1 MLDRRWFSPAL
12 LGLFVL
18 SGFAG
23 LIYQSIWSHYLGLT
37 LGHAAYAQTLV
48 LAMFM
53 GGMALGAWLVS
64 RYAHR
69 LKRLILGY
77 AVIEGVIGLM
87 GLVFHPLFLAY
98 TGVSQESALPLFGG
112 WGLAWLWQWGS
123 AAALIAPQTIL
134 LGATFPLMSAGLMRA
149 RLGEDGEV
157 LGGLYFTN
165 SIGAALGVLAATF
178 VLLPSIGMPGAMA
191 LAGGLNLLVAVLAWA
206 LARGLREETLP
217 PLPAPAAA
225 TEAGGHAT
233 PELAHLYRVLLGAT
247 FLSSAASFVYEIG
260 WVRLLNQA
268 LGTTLHSFELMLAT
282 FIAGLAFGGLWVR
295 KRAKAVKDVVQY
307 AGFVQVLMGV
317 AALVSVPLLSSSF
330 EWVGWTMRAL
340 ARTEEGYTLY
350 TLATAGIA
358 MLIMFPAAFFAGMTL
373 PLFTSALLRKGSG
386 EAAIGRV
393 YAANTLGAI
402 VGVMLAVHVLIP
414 IIGIRLTVTTA
425 ALVDALIGLYLLR
438 AVSPGVWMP
447 RVAVAG
453 VATLA
458 FFAASVQFGQLDPR
472 EQMAG
477 VFRTG
482 NVSVP
487 ESAEV
492 TFLRDG
498 STATI
503 GVMVQGSLK
512 TISTNGKPDASLTPL
527 GEPPTL
533 DEITMLMAAALP
545 LATHPAPE
553 RVAIIGWGSGL
564 TTHTMLGSSVPKVVD
579 NIEIEHAMW
588 EGAKFFAERVDRA
601 YLDPRSKVHFD
612 DARTFF
618 AAGGRRYDVII
629 SEPSNPWVSGV
640 ASLFTEEFY
649 RFLHGHLEDD
659 GQLVQWIQSYE
670 IDDPM
675 VATMV
680 SALLEVF
687 PQSELYVTNTADLL
701 ILARKTPG
709 AGYLPE
715 PWATEPLASELR
727 RVGLGSPADLAIRRV
742 GGPSV
747 LRTLVRLYDA
757 PPHSDFYP
765 TVSLRGPETRFRNA
779 SSMILQRLVWSGLPV
794 LDALECRRPPAEAAG
809 VLPTDNSTAVRDL
822 WRADAIAEAMA
833 GRGTGTFAQE
843 EGVMPPLF
851 AYLSTAPQAD
861 SEARETSR
869 ILASIASHSIGIL
882 AAERIGP
889 LWAEAAWIEP
899 GRAALPGVAAQRA
912 VLAAAAAR
920 DWPALGREAEAL
932 LGGEDFAGL
941 HPGAREQVL
950 VLAMVAALAEGRSE
964 AVAELEAEYGP
975 RVGVAALGD
984 LRGFL
989 MAFADGET
997 ACAFTAAG
1005 SPAPARPAG

>member
-1 MLDRRWFSPAL
+1 MLERRWFSPAL

-53 GGMALGAWLVS
+53 GGMALGAWLIS
-64 RYAHR
+64 RFAHR
-69 LKRLILGY
+69 LKRLIFGY
-77 AVIEGVIGLM
+77 AVIEAVIGVL
-87 GLVFHPLFLAY
+87 GLAFHPFFLGY
-98 TGVSQESALPLFGG
+98 VDVSQASALPFFGSL
-112 WGLAWLWQWGS
+112 GLAWLWQWGS
-123 AAALIAPQTIL
+123 AAALIAPQTVL
-134 LGATFPLMSAGLMRA
+134 LGATFPLMSAGLLRA

-165 SIGAALGVLAATF
+165 SIGAAVGVLTATF
-178 VLLPSIGMPGAMA
+178 VLLPTIGMPGAMA
-191 LAGGLNLLVAVLAWA
+191 VAGGLNLLVAVLAWA
-206 LARGLREETLP
+206 LARGLREESLP
-217 PLPAPAAA
+217 PLPAPATTTAD
-225 TEAGGHAT
+225 GGVST

-393 YAANTLGAI
+393 YAANTVGAI
-402 VGVMLAVHVLIP
+402 VGVVLAVHLLIP
-414 IIGIRLTVTTA
+414 LIGIRLTVTMA
-425 ALVDALIGLYLLR
+425 ALMDALIGLYLLR
-438 AVSPGVWMP
+438 VVSPGVWMP
-447 RVAVAG
+447 RVAIAG

-458 FFAASVQFGQLDPR
+458 FFAVSVQFGKFDPR

-482 NVSVP
+482 NTSLPPTTEVP
-487 ESAEV
+487 
-492 TFLRDG
+492 FLRDG

-503 GVMVQGSLK
+503 GVMVDGSRK
-512 TISTNGKPDASLTPL
+512 MISTNGKPDASLRPL
-527 GEPPTL
+527 DQAPTL

-564 TTHTMLGSSVPKVVD
+564 TTHTMLGSPVPQTVD
-579 NIEIEHAMW
+579 NIEIERAMW

-601 YLDPRSKVHFD
+601 YLDPRSKVYFD

-618 AAGGRRYDVII
+618 AAGGRKYDVII

-649 RFLHGHLEDD
+649 RFLDGHLEDD

-680 SALLEVF
+680 AALLQVF
-687 PQSELYVTNTADLL
+687 PHSELYVTNTADLL

-709 AGYLPE
+709 RGYSE
-715 PWATEPLASELR
+715 APWASEPLASELR

-742 GGPSV
+742 GGASV

-757 PPHSDFYP
+757 PPHSDFFP

-779 SSMILQRLVWSGLPV
+779 SSMILQRLVWSGLPI

-809 VLPTDNSTAVRDL
+809 VLPTDASVAVRDL
-822 WRADAIAEAMA
+822 WRAESLAEAMA
-833 GRGTGTFAQE
+833 GRGSGSFAGE
-843 EGVMPPLF
+843 EGAMPPLF
-851 AYLSTAPQAD
+851 AYLRTPPFAGD
-861 SEARETSR
+861 EARETSR
-869 ILASIASHSIGIL
+869 VLAAMAENSIGIL
-882 AAERIGP
+882 APERIAP
-889 LWAEAAWIEP
+889 LWATAAWIEP
-899 GRAALPGVAAQRA
+899 SRQALPGIAAQLA
-912 VLAAAAAR
+912 VLSAASAR
-920 DWPALGREAEAL
+920 DWSALSRAANAL
-932 LGGEDFAGL
+932 LQDAAFAGL
-941 HPGAREQVL
+941 HPAAREQVL
-950 VLAMVAALAEGRSE
+950 TLAMVAALAEGRGQ
-964 AVAELEAEYGP
+964 AVAELEATYGP
-975 RVGVAALGD
+975 GVGAAALAD
-984 LRGFL
+984 LRSFL
-989 MAFADGET
+989 MAYADGED
-997 ACAFTAAG
+997 ACAATAVGAPE
-1005 SPAPARPAG
+1005 PALPEG